1 MKKYSEAE
9 RLAFARSIES
19 ERPYDEIH
27 PSLIIGPGTVIG
39 CDGFGY
45 VRQED
50 YSLIKMPHQGN
61 VIIEEGVEI
70 GSNTCIDRAAQGS
83 TIIRKGTKIDNLV
96 HVAHGVKIGEHCLI
110 VAGAV
115 LGGSCEIGD
124 YTFIGMNACVKEKV
138 KIGINCIIGAGA
150 VVLKDVEDNSVM
162 VGNPAKLLR
171 KL

>member
-1 MKKYSEAE
+1 MKRYSEAE
-9 RLAFARSIES
+9 RLEFARSITS
-19 ERPYDEIH
+19 ERPYDDIH
-27 PSLIIGPGTVIG
+27 PSVTVGPGTVIG
-39 CDGFGY
+39 QDGFGY

-50 YSLIKMPHQGN
+50 NSLLKMPHQGN

-83 TIIRKGTKIDNLV
+83 TFIGRGTKIDNLV

-115 LGGSCEIGD
+115 LGGSCEIGN
-124 YTFIGMNACVKEKV
+124 YTFIGMNACIKEKV
-138 KIGINCIIGAGA
+138 RIGKNCIIGAGA
-150 VVLKDVEDNSVM
+150 VVVCDVEDNSVM
-162 VGNPAKLLR
+162 VGNPARLLR